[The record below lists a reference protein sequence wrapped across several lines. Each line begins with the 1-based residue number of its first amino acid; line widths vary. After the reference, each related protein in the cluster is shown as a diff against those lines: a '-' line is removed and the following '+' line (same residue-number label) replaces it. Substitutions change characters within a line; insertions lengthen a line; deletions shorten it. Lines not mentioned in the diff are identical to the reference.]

1 MEMKINNLSVE
12 DMQSRKDE
20 IVDIVQKVLWTNTSD
35 LFVTMIA
42 SPLDVGGRAP
52 LDPNSK
58 EGIVLRLSSRSDF
71 STDLLLL
78 DRETEPVRN
87 RIPCPSK
94 YKSSFEYAFKKRN
107 LQIDWCRFRLIKKN
121 HLV

>member
-1 MEMKINNLSVE
+1 MKINNLSVE
-12 DMQSRKDE
+12 DMQSRKAE
-20 IVDIVQKVLWTNTSD
+20 IVEIVRNVLWTNATD
-35 LFVTMIA
+35 LFMTMIA

-52 LDPNSK
+52 LNPKSK
-58 EGIVLRLSSRSDF
+58 EGVVLRLSSKGDF

-107 LQIDWCRFRLIKKN
+107 LQMDWCRFRLIKKN
-121 HLV
+121 QLL